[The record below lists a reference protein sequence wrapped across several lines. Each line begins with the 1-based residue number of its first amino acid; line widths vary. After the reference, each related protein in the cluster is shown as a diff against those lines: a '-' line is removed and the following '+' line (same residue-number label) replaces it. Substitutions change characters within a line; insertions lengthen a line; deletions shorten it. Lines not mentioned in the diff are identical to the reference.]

1 MWITAPLI
9 WLSFAGYGYYTT
21 VMGACLSDDQV

>member
-21 VMGACLSDDQV
+21 VMAAYLGDE